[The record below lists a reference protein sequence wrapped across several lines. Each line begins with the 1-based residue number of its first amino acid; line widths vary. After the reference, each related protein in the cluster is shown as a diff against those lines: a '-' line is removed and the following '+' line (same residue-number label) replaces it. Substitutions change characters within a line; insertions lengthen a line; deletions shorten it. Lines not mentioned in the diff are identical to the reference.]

1 MKLLLTL
8 LPALLTQTTGRR
20 NQRIVIG
27 FLLFT
32 TVLVALFSIVFHQ
45 IMAYEGR
52 DYSYITGV
60 YWTLTVMSTLG
71 FGDITFTSDIGKLFS
86 IIVLVSG
93 IILIMIVMPFT
104 FIRFVYQPWIEEY
117 NNKRKP
123 RSLPSDTSG
132 HTVLVGDNDIS
143 LSVARKLRQHN
154 YPYVIL
160 VPDGQHALELYDNR
174 YDVVTGEFD
183 DANTYR
189 NLRADKAALVA
200 ALEGDLRNTNIAST
214 VREVAPST
222 LLAASAENP
231 EAMNI
236 LMLAGCDHVYS
247 FTEMLG
253 RSLARRVYGTR
264 AQSNI
269 IARFGTLCLAEA
281 PVIHTEFMG
290 QTLRECGFR
299 ERFGLNVA
307 GLWRAIPICP
317 RARTAGSTRPP
328 SCCSRG
334 RRISL
339 RLMTAR
345 PSGAARRTG
354 RPCLS
359 SAAAR
364 WGKRRRMPWNVAG
377 CRSVSSRRTPGS
389 CRRTIPVTFSGMPG
403 NWRCSSGR
411 TSWKPRPSS

>member
-1 MKLLLTL
+1 M
-8 LPALLTQTTGRR
+8 
-20 NQRIVIG
+20 
-27 FLLFT
+27 
-32 TVLVALFSIVFHQ
+32 
-45 IMAYEGR
+45 
-52 DYSYITGV
+52 
-60 YWTLTVMSTLG
+60 
-71 FGDITFTSDIGKLFS
+71 
-86 IIVLVSG
+86 
-93 IILIMIVMPFT
+93 
-104 FIRFVYQPWIEEY
+104 
-117 NNKRKP
+117 
-123 RSLPSDTSG
+123 
-132 HTVLVGDNDIS
+132 GDNDIS

-183 DANTYR
+183 DANTYW

-307 GLWRAIPICP
+307 GLWEGNSYMYASPD
-317 RARTAGSTRPP
+317 
-328 SCCSRG
+328 SR
-334 RRISL
+334 IDE
-339 RLMTAR
+339 A
-345 PSGAARRTG
+345 
-354 RPCLS
+354 
-359 SAAAR
+359 
-364 WGKRRRMPWNVAG
+364 
-377 CRSVSSRRTPGS
+377 
-389 CRRTIPVTFSGMPG
+389 
-403 NWRCSSGR
+403 
-411 TSWKPRPSS
+411 